1 LKLLFKIVKEH
12 GREIRG
18 DFVPVTK
25 KKEQVEFD
33 ASLHTAVLTK
43 GIEASLHLTPKDGPL
58 MARLGNFLKAEKVV
72 QGYVVSEKGALNNVK
87 CAFFLTR
94 HKPSP
99 TFSKTFFRGENR
111 IIRISGFFLVIP
123 SLEEGKRVSNI
134 VPHLHVV
141 LKNIGTGKTFSGHLD
156 DAESGDIEF
165 KIIPLSGKTMRRE
178 TNPNTGGMY
187 LKTDAEKDDFEP
199 RIGDIILFALGPGE
213 DFPNKLLEKM
223 ASHQVRKARY
233 SFAIGTLW
241 SVALRNSGGKKAIVP
256 HDGLELSL
264 TDGEA
269 SFEKGKYSHSTNV
282 QLTDRF
288 GIQYKGQLVSG
299 EVKDILEGALEVV
312 S

>member
-1 LKLLFKIVKEH
+1 MKLLFKIVKEN
-12 GREIRG
+12 GRGIRG

-25 KKEQVEFD
+25 KKEQIEFD
-33 ASLHTAVLTK
+33 TSLHTAVLTK
-43 GIEASLHLTPKDGPL
+43 GTEAFLYLTPKDEPL
-58 MARLGNFLKAEKVV
+58 MARLGNFLKTEKIV
-72 QGYVVSEKGALNNVK
+72 QGYVVSEKGTLNNVK

-111 IIRISGFFLVIP
+111 IIYITGFFLAIP

-141 LKNIGTGKTFSGHLD
+141 LKNIETGKTFSGHLD
-156 DAESGDIEF
+156 DAESGDIEL
-165 KIIPLSGKTMRRE
+165 KITPLLGKTMRRE
-178 TNPNTGGMY
+178 TDPNTGGMY
-187 LKTDAEKDDFEP
+187 LRTDAKKDFKP
-199 RIGDIILFALGPGE
+199 KIGDSIPFSLGPGE
-213 DFPNKLLEKM
+213 DFPDKLLKKL
-223 ASHQVRKARY
+223 ASHQVGKARY

-241 SVALRNSGGKKAIVP
+241 SVTLRNNGRKKTITS
-256 HDGLELSL
+256 HDGFELSL

-282 QLTDRF
+282 RLTDRF
-288 GIQYKGQLVSG
+288 GRQYKGQLVSS
-299 EVKDILEGALEVV
+299 EVKDLLEGALEVV